1 MSQLPPVRAAAA
13 VLPAEPLSTCGAAD
27 DRGYP
32 IRCEQ
37 CIWGDTCL
45 DSTCRPE
52 PEEVTAHACC
62 R

>member
-1 MSQLPPVRAAAA
+1 MNCFLPARA
-13 VLPAEPLSTCGAAD
+13 AEPLPTCGAAD
-27 DRGYP
+27 DRGHP

-52 PEEVTAHACC
+52 PEEVTDHACC